1 MKFFEK
7 SKPASV
13 IQTQEVSLE
22 KFPESSLLRVMAQLL
37 PQSSTLS
44 QLRPAYDPIMDACRA
59 ELSRRWQ
66 KRGAPI
72 SISLPA
78 KLPAVAI
85 LASVGAAKIAE
96 RILGD
101 EEATWRTGGPS
112 LAGMVEELSGAR
124 EIISAVVRVLEDSK
138 VDVSELPAAQEGAAT

>member
-1 MKFFEK
+1 MKFFN
-7 SKPASV
+7 SPKPASV
-13 IQTQEVSLE
+13 IQTQEISLE
-22 KFPESSLLRVMAQLL
+22 KFPESSLLRVLAQLL

-44 QLRPAYDPIMDACRA
+44 QLRPAYEPILDACRG
-59 ELSRRWQ
+59 ELVRRWQ

-72 SISLPA
+72 CISLPA
-78 KLPAVAI
+78 RLPGVAI

-112 LAGMVEELSGAR
+112 LAAMVEELSGAR
-124 EIISAVVRVLEDSK
+124 EIISAVVRVLEESR
-138 VDVSELPAAQEGAAT
+138 VDLSELPAAEEAAK